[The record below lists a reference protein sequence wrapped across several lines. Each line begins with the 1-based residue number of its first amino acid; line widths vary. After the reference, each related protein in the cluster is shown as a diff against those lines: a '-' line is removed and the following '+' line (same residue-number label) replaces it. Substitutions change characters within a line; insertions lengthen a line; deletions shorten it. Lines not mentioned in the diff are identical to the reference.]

1 MIEGVNQSGGTR
13 SGTGWLPVI
22 AGGLALG
29 LAAWVLPASAVRAE
43 TNIIGTVSTYV
54 TDHDDTLLDV
64 ARKFDLGFV
73 ELVAANPGVDPWLP
87 GEGVTLVLPT
97 AHILPDAPRR
107 GLVVNLTEMRL
118 YYYRRPGEEP
128 ETHPVGIGSEGMN
141 TPVATTT
148 IVRKQANPTWYVPA
162 SIRAEKPELPA
173 VVPPGPNNPMGLYAL
188 YLGFSSGNF
197 RIHGTNEP
205 FAVGRRV
212 THGCMRL
219 YPEDI
224 EDMFHKV
231 EPGTPV
237 TFVDTAIKVAWQD
250 GELYMEVHPS
260 KAQADELE
268 EEHRMTEEPAE
279 GAVELAT
286 KVAGEDQGRLD
297 IPTIQRV
304 AVERRGYPV
313 RITQ

>member
-1 MIEGVNQSGGTR
+1 MMTKGMSGADAVRIGGR
-13 SGTGWLPVI
+13 SALV
-22 AGGLALG
+22 GLAMV
-29 LAAWVLPASAVRAE
+29 AASVVLPFGSARADG
-43 TNIIGTVSTYV
+43 NIIGSISTYV
-54 TDHDDTLLDV
+54 TEHDDTLLDV

-87 GEGVTLVLPT
+87 GEGTTLLLPT
-97 AHILPDAPRR
+97 EHILPDAPHN

-118 YYYRRPGEEP
+118 YYYRHPGEAP

-141 TPVATTT
+141 TPVASTT

-173 VVPPGPNNPMGLYAL
+173 VMPPGPDNPMGMFAL
-188 YLGFSSGNF
+188 YLGFTSGNF
-197 RIHGTNEP
+197 RIHGTNQP

-224 EDMFHKV
+224 EDLFHKV
-231 EPGTPV
+231 NPGTPV
-237 TFVDTAIKVAWQD
+237 TFVDQPVKVTWD
-250 GELYMEVHPS
+250 GGELYMEVHPS
-260 KAQADELE
+260 KAQADQLE
-268 EEHRMTEEPAE
+268 EEHKLTEEMAD
-279 GAVELAT
+279 GVVEFAT
-286 KVAGEDQGRLD
+286 KAAGDAASRLD
-297 IPTIQRV
+297 IPTIIR
-304 AVERRGYPV
+304 AGLERRGYPI

>member
-43 TNIIGTVSTYV
+43 TNIVSTYV